1 MVLMKKNIA
10 YLAPELPGLSA
21 TFVYNEILALEKK
34 GFTIFPVS
42 IHKPKAIA
50 GNMSDLALRTHNLYS
65 DGILSFIFS
74 FILNVFQRPVSLFK
88 TIGWLLSDIMSAGI
102 FKSSSL
108 KLVYQFLA
116 ANKLSC
122 LLLKNKIQHLHIHFA
137 HVATQVGMY
146 ASGISGIT
154 FSVTSHANDIFE
166 RGLLLKTKAERSSCF
181 ATISEYNRNFLLSKS
196 VPEEKL
202 KVIRCGINFNVS
214 NMDKYNKNNTF
225 TVGSLG
231 RLVEKKGMSIL
242 LEAIKRLNEQD
253 YIVKLEIAGDGPLRG
268 ELEEMTHTLGLSDQV
283 KFHGAINHS
292 LVPGWLQTLDA
303 FVLACVEDSNGDK
316 DGIPVSLMEAMS
328 HNIVVVST
336 KLSGIPELIRHND
349 TGLLAEAGNPNS
361 LAEQI
366 KTIITNTEMSKQMA
380 KSGNEHVNSEFSEET
395 NIQRLISC
403 FNS

>member
-1 MVLMKKNIA
+1 
-10 YLAPELPGLSA
+10 
-21 TFVYNEILALEKK
+21 
-34 GFTIFPVS
+34 
-42 IHKPKAIA
+42 
-50 GNMSDLALRTHNLYS
+50 LRTHNLYA

-88 TIGWLLSDIMSAGI
+88 TISWLLSDIMSVGI
-102 FKSSSL
+102 FKSASL

-116 ANKLSC
+116 ANKLSR
-122 LLLKNKIQHLHIHFA
+122 LLLENKIQHIHIHFA

-181 ATISEYNRNFLLSKS
+181 ATISEFNRNFLLSKN

-214 NMDKYNKNNTF
+214 SIDRYNNKTF

-242 LEAIKRLNEQD
+242 LEALKRLNEQD
-253 YIVKLEIAGDGPLRG
+253 YIVQLEIAGDGPLRD
-268 ELEEMTHTLGLSDQV
+268 ELEEMSRQLGLSDQV

-292 LVPGWLQTLDA
+292 LVPSWLQTLDA

-349 TGLLAEAGNPNS
+349 TGLLAEAGDPNS

-380 KSGNEHVNSEFSEET
+380 KSGKVHVNSEFSEET